1 MVLATAE
8 GQAWGWAAALKSQ
21 VPEHTLEGGMSSRL
35 HGLCSKE
42 LSGLCALFL
51 GSCLS
56 TPGIFPLLLARLT
69 MRLDN
74 GGLGPTSGKRRGLEL
89 YLHNAV
95 WDPRRPGLCLLWLVL
110 ICYLLAV
117 MTHSH

>member
-1 MVLATAE
+1 MLWKGAC
-8 GQAWGWAAALKSQ
+8 
-21 VPEHTLEGGMSSRL
+21 H
-35 HGLCSKE
+35 
-42 LSGLCALFL
+42 L
-51 GSCLS
+51 GSMDYVVKNCLAFVPCS
-56 TPGIFPLLLARLT
+56 WEVASQALEFSPLLLARLT

-117 MTHSH
+117 MTHGH